1 MTEHIEQTSASDRLE
16 AARKA
21 LTGWEALDRDCT
33 GDSRPWRP
41 GDALADALRA
51 LITPPGF
58 PLTQVSID
66 HAADIAEAH
75 GYDSNGVTEAVMEGI
90 EYGIQCA
97 HERWEPADRPTQEQM
112 LRWLGI
118 DYARSDDGE
127 LLIIL
132 SDTIDR
138 EDD

>member
-1 MTEHIEQTSASDRLE
+1 MTEYIPQTSASDRYE

-21 LTGWEALDRDCT
+21 LADWWGGVHQGVHPWRNGEALAF
-33 GDSRPWRP
+33 
-41 GDALADALRA
+41 ALDA

-90 EYGIQCA
+90 EYGIQSA
-97 HERWEPADRPTQEQM
+97 HETWECETALRPTREQM
-112 LRWLGI
+112 LRWLEIEHSVDEAVGMLFI
-118 DYARSDDGE
+118 PAQYIE
-127 LLIIL
+127 
-132 SDTIDR
+132 R